1 MPITCVQRYKQLLSD
16 LWPHQGARHRTE
28 KRAPASPLRRA
39 AAAVA
44 TLGIAASISNTLPTH
59 KVMAIQHVSAL
70 TNLPDTIQGVHFGLP
85 FNAHAPVVNG
95 VRQDAPAYSTVDYVW
110 GASPTGGPNVP
121 GNTGAWHETYTPWRR
136 ESPGL
141 SWLQQNHPDWIM
153 YQADRKTV
161 ADWDPSLPGLPDVD
175 TTNPAYQQWFLQNFV
190 YPAMRN
196 GFQGIS
202 FDNGLIH
209 NVGKEAGHYDT
220 NHNWVQQYSGQ
231 VLNDPTYAN
240 AQAAAFANVV
250 QGIRSAYPN
259 ATITVNEGYNTYTNL
274 SLWNTTA
281 PYVDMISD
289 EYAFNDGGSG
299 YTTSDPGGESVSNRW
314 LAEMQRY
321 KTFQRDEG
329 KGIWFN
335 DNLPYDTSPYMTD
348 GNTQARADVQWAL
361 ANYLLIKYNHT
372 YLDIVGNQQYGYQL
386 FPQHEYATA
395 QQIGA
400 PTNDFY
406 ASQGV
411 YMRDYTNGLTVVNP
425 SPRDTFSVNLPSG
438 RYKDLY
444 GHVVTTPLSLAPHT
458 GAVLLLTST
467 STPPVNAPIPA
478 TSTPVPPTSTPV
490 PPTNTP
496 VPPTNTPIPA
506 TNTPIPA
513 TNTPVP
519 AVNPAFSASIEA
531 ESASNALSGSA
542 KVGPCA
548 ACSGGDDVQYLGR
561 NNGAL
566 QVNGLTVPTTGAYT
580 MTLACVSGPSART
593 VDVTVDGAAIAPLT
607 CPANGSWTAAPT
619 TVSASVSL
627 RSGAN
632 TLSFY
637 NGDPASPAPDLDRIT
652 VAASARF
659 SPFAPASPTA
669 PALPTNTSI
678 PATST
683 SIPATSTPAPATS
696 TPAPTATTLPTG
708 KPAFSASIEA
718 ESASNALSGSA
729 KVGPC
734 AACSGGDDVQYLGR
748 NNGAL
753 QVNGLTVPTTGAYTM
768 TLACVS
774 GPSAR
779 TVDVTVDGAAIA
791 PLTCPANGSW
801 TAAPTTVSAS
811 VSLRSGANTLSF
823 YNGDPASP
831 APDLDRIT
839 VAAT

>member
-1 MPITCVQRYKQLLSD
+1 MRRR
-16 LWPHQGARHRTE
+16 GGRT
-28 KRAPASPLRRA
+28 PASPLRRG
-39 AAAVA
+39 AAVA
-44 TLGIAASISNTLPTH
+44 ILGIAASMPSILPTH
-59 KVMAIQHVSAL
+59 KVMAIQHAAAI
-70 TNLPDTIQGVHFGLP
+70 TNLPDTTQGVHFGLP
-85 FNAHAPVVNG
+85 FNAHVPIVNG
-95 VRQDAPAYSTVDYVW
+95 VRQDAPANATADYVW

-153 YQADRKTV
+153 YQADRKTI

-175 TTNPAYQQWFLQNFV
+175 TTNPAYQQWFLQNFA

-202 FDNGLIH
+202 FDNGLTH

-240 AQAAAFANVV
+240 AQASAFANVV
-250 QGIRSAYPN
+250 QGMRSAYPN

-274 SLWNTTA
+274 SLWNMMV

-299 YTTSDPGGESVSNRW
+299 YTTSDPGGNGVSNRW

-321 KTFQRDEG
+321 ETFQRDQGE
-329 KGIWFN
+329 GIWFN
-335 DNLPYDTSPYMTD
+335 DNLPYNVSPYMTD
-348 GNTQARADVQWAL
+348 GNTQARADVQWVL

-386 FPQHEYATA
+386 FPQHEYASA

-411 YMRDYTNGLTVVNP
+411 YMRDYTNGLAVINP
-425 SPRDTFSVNLPSG
+425 SSRTTLSVNLPSG

-444 GHVVTTPLSLAPHT
+444 GHVVTLPLSFTPHT
-458 GAVLLLTST
+458 GAVLILTST
-467 STPPVNAPIPA
+467 SASPA

-490 PPTNTP
+490 PPTSTP
-496 VPPTNTPIPA
+496 VPPTSTPAPSGNQTFRA
-506 TNTPIPA
+506 SVA
-513 TNTPVP
+513 
-519 AVNPAFSASIEA
+519 ASA
-531 ESASNALSGSA
+531 ASNILSGSA
-542 KVGPCA
+542 RVGACA
-548 ACSGGDDVQYLGR
+548 ACSGGNDVQYLGR
-561 NNGAL
+561 DNGAL
-566 QVNGLTVPTTGAYT
+566 QVNGLNVPAAGTYT
-580 MTLACVSGPSART
+580 LTLACVSGPSARAVDIT
-593 VDVTVDGAAIAPLT
+593 VNGAAIAPLT
-607 CPANGSWTAAPT
+607 CPANGSWTAAPA

-627 RSGAN
+627 RSGGN
-632 TLSFY
+632 TLAFY
-637 NGDPASPAPDLDRIT
+637 NSDPASPAPDLDRIT
-652 VAASARF
+652 VA
-659 SPFAPASPTA
+659 T
-669 PALPTNTSI
+669 
-678 PATST
+678 
-683 SIPATSTPAPATS
+683 PATSTPVPPTSTPVPPTSTPVPPTSTPVPPTS
-696 TPAPTATTLPTG
+696 TPAPSGNQTFRASV
-708 KPAFSASIEA
+708 AASA
-718 ESASNALSGSA
+718 ASNILSGSA
-729 KVGPC
+729 RVGAC
-734 AACSGGDDVQYLGR
+734 AACSGGNDVQYLGR
-748 NNGAL
+748 DNGAL
-753 QVNGLTVPTTGAYTM
+753 QVNGLNVPAAGTYTL

-779 TVDVTVDGAAIA
+779 AVDITVNGAAIA

-801 TAAPTTVSAS
+801 TAAPATVSAS
-811 VSLRSGANTLSF
+811 VSLRSGGNTLAF
-823 YNGDPASP
+823 YNSDPASP

-839 VAAT
+839 VATP